1 MLNLL
6 LGLTT
11 DPSSTLHQ
19 RPQGSQETL
28 TKKSGLIKPLSSC
41 QAPTRAHFPPPKTY
55 YIDEI
60 MRKMQNERL
69 NIIRECSSFIFL
81 RICCIVA

>member
-28 TKKSGLIKPLSSC
+28 TKKLGLIKPLSSC
-41 QAPTRAHFPPPKTY
+41 QAPRAHFPPAKTY
-55 YIDEI
+55 YIDEM

-81 RICCIVA
+81 SNCIIA